1 MVINNVS
8 KDISFQRYLVLD
20 ILTNPERVTLTK
32 KGNILGENPLLIS
45 LLTYQVQIWL
55 LRMRKKQKKLF
66 NYVRLVGKYA
76 FLAILAILML
86 TGQKPVQRRGIGEK

>member
-1 MVINNVS
+1 MLKHSSLDLFSFQFKLINWYNNVS

-45 LLTYQVQIWL
+45 LLTYEVQIWL
-55 LRMRKKQKKLF
+55 LRMREQQKSCLITP
-66 NYVRLVGKYA
+66 G
-76 FLAILAILML
+76 
-86 TGQKPVQRRGIGEK
+86 